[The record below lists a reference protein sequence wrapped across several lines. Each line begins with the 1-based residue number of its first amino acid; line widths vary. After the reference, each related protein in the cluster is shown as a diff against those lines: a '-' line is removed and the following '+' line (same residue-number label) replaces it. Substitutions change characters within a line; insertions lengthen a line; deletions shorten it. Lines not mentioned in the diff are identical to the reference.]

1 MKTMQT
7 QKDMKGLIKALG
19 SKNEKIVEASAQE
32 LLGLEKT
39 ETIPAL
45 MTALKTSSNKHVRFH
60 AAQLLGEI
68 NLSETD
74 ACIKKEAVEVLM
86 FALQDKEDTVRINA
100 VTALGKQGDNLA
112 SQKILSL
119 LVAETNP
126 LLRFVEVQALGDIG
140 TIAPGHLKL
149 LVLTMLVII
158 NDESH
163 WTAIRE
169 GAENTLIVFGVR
181 CLTSLD
187 ELMKHEDPLISSQAK
202 RIFCKISTE

>member
-1 MKTMQT
+1 MRTMHSNNDV
-7 QKDMKGLIKALG
+7 KRLIKALG
-19 SKNEKIVEASAQE
+19 SKNEKIVKASAQE

-45 MTALKTSSNKHVRFH
+45 ITALKTSSNNHVRFH

-68 NLSETD
+68 NLLETD
-74 ACIKKEAVEVLM
+74 ACIKKKAVEVLM
-86 FALQDKEDTVRINA
+86 FALQDKEDTVRINV

-140 TIAPGHLKL
+140 TIAPGHLGL

-158 NDESH
+158 NDGSH
-163 WTAIRE
+163 WPATRE
-169 GAENTLIVFGVR
+169 GAENTLIVFGVQ
-181 CLTSLD
+181 CLSSLE